1 MKIQLTLEI
10 STWIVVTIYLFP
22 LTDILQSVK
31 CENEFNNEFKNWRS
45 DQSIPTSFISISF
58 NSSDTYQVN
67 KV

>member
-10 STWIVVTIYLFP
+10 STWIVVTVYLFP

-31 CENEFNNEFKNWRS
+31 RENEFKNEFKNWRS
-45 DQSIPTSFISISF
+45 DQSIPTSFVSISF
-58 NSSDTYQVN
+58 NLSDTYQVN